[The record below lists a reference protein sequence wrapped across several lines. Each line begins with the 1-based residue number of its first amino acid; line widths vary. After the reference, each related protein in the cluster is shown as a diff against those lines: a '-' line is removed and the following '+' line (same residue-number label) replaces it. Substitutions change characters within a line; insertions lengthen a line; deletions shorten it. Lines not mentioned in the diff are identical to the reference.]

1 MKAPGST
8 CVVCEKERV
17 REKDRERR
25 GGERETKQKRMSEKL
40 KEMGKSV

>member
-1 MKAPGST
+1 M
-8 CVVCEKERV
+8 